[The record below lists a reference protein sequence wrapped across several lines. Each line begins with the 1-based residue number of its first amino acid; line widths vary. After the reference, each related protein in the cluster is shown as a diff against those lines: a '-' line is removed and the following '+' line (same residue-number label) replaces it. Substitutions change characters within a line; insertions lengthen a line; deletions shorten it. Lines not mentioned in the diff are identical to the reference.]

1 MTKRLAISTRP
12 ALTAPLAVLKSL
24 GGDIDKEDRIL
35 FVDKKEDIKTGDR
48 PLEKR
53 ILDDIGR
60 SL

>member
-12 ALTAPLAVLKSL
+12 ALTATLAH
-24 GGDIDKEDRIL
+24 DRI
-35 FVDKKEDIKTGDR
+35 V
-48 PLEKR
+48 EKR

>member
-12 ALTAPLAVLKSL
+12 ALTATLAVLKSL